1 MRCAYV
7 YWIILKT
14 EFIRRK
20 NLKKI
25 INFEAERSFSQ
36 RKMEQVVMVLLV
48 SIDNV
53 DIDIKFL
60 SN

>member
-1 MRCAYV
+1 M
-7 YWIILKT
+7 
-14 EFIRRK
+14 
-20 NLKKI
+20 

>member
-1 MRCAYV
+1 M
-7 YWIILKT
+7 
-14 EFIRRK
+14 
-20 NLKKI
+20 

-36 RKMEQVVMVLLV
+36 RKMEQVVMVLFV